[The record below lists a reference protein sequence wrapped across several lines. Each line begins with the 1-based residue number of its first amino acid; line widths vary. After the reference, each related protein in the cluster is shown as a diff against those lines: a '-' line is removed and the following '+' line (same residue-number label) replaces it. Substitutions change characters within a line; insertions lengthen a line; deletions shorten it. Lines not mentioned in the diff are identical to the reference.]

1 MNEHVRVALAQYLHD
16 SDPVAAVAEARRA
29 GADIVVFPESF
40 SNGLASFD
48 PADPDAQER
57 WCTDAQTVEG
67 EYVGMFR
74 RAAREQGV
82 HVVATFLEAA
92 KPLPFNSALLI
103 APDGCTVLHHRKVYV
118 CDFDFPEC
126 ATAAGGGF
134 AVGHVQT
141 TAGPLAV
148 GLMICMDR
156 EYPEPAR
163 ALSRSGAEIAL
174 VPNCCD
180 LATDLAVGDV
190 RIAQMRGRA
199 FENVM
204 GIAVANY
211 PRPRCD
217 GHSLAVDATG
227 NILVMAGE
235 ESGLVVA
242 TFDLSEL
249 RRMREVD
256 AFRWRPDTHSEPRS
270 QLVSCSRR
278 EPRPD
283 PTSGT
288 RSP

>member
-1 MNEHVRVALAQYLHD
+1 VALAQYMHD
-16 SDPVAAVAEARRA
+16 SDPVAVIAEARRA

-48 PADPDAQER
+48 PTDPDARER
-57 WCTDAQTVEG
+57 WCKDAQTVGG

-74 RAAREQGV
+74 RAARQHGV

-92 KPLPFNSALLI
+92 EPLPFNSALLI

-126 ATAAGGGF
+126 ATAAGAGF
-134 AVGHVQT
+134 AVGHIQT
-141 TAGPLAV
+141 NAGPLAI

-156 EYPEPAR
+156 EYPEAAR
-163 ALSRSGAEIAL
+163 ALSRSVAEIAL

-180 LATDLAVGDV
+180 LATDPAVGDV

-217 GHSLAVDATG
+217 GHSFAVDATG
-227 NILVMAGE
+227 KILVMAGE

-249 RRMREVD
+249 RRMREED
-256 AFRWRPDTHSEPRS
+256 AFRWRLD
-270 QLVSCSRR
+270 
-278 EPRPD
+278 
-283 PTSGT
+283 T
-288 RSP
+288 RSELGSRVMS